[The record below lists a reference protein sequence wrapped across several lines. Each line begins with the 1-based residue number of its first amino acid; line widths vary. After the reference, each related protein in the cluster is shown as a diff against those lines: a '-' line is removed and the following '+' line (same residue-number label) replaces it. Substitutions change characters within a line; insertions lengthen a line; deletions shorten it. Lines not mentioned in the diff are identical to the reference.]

1 MAREGRGT
9 LPGAEARSKVT
20 DHFVKH
26 IEGIPA
32 QDDDDGVGDDGD
44 AGEDGHDDAKEGVDE
59 VERPV
64 ELGGVHQVAGCYIG
78 SQAGDPEDGC
88 GYNDDGDDLYIMMMC
103 GGDVAYVCV
112 SRKYITNGLPMA
124 PSTPKVV
131 TR

>member
-1 MAREGRGT
+1 MLCLT
-9 LPGAEARSKVT
+9 FP
-20 DHFVKH
+20 
-26 IEGIPA
+26 IPA
-32 QDDDDGVGDDGD
+32 EDDYDDGVGDDGD

-88 GYNDDGDDLYIMMMC
+88 GYNDDDDLYIMMMRS
-103 GGDVAYVCV
+103 GDVAYVCV

-124 PSTPKVV
+124 PSTP
-131 TR
+131 